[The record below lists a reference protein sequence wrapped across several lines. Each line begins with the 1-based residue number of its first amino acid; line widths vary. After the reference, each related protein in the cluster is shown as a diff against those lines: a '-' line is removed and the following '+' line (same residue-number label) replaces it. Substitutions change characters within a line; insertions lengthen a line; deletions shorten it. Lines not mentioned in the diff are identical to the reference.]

1 MACAAVAWK
10 IESFTDLIARD
21 LSSRCGNFSRL
32 MALSNMTSTSFK
44 VSIEKRV
51 VKDNPRAELVWLF
64 SAIRWLA
71 LKQNC

>member
-1 MACAAVAWK
+1 
-10 IESFTDLIARD
+10 
-21 LSSRCGNFSRL
+21 
-32 MALSNMTSTSFK
+32 MTSISFE

-64 SAIRWLA
+64 RAVRWLA